1 MGQAGQRVST
11 RLLGR
16 GRDVEREAVGMKVP
30 MDPWWDPFHHERGLA
45 LLVTLLIVTLVA
57 VVVLDLNYLTRVEVH
72 SAANFRDEVRAYYLA
87 KSGVTLV
94 GELFRR
100 DLPELAELKRHLL
113 AGMPQTLPLGEDSVT
128 VRVVDEQGKIN
139 LNALVQEPA
148 TTSPSQRRPG
158 AQAAEPPRTWIDI
171 TQDLFQRLHLDPTI
185 VGAIVDWI
193 DADELPTGPG
203 GAESQY
209 YRSLEKPYV
218 ARNAPMETIAEL
230 RLIRGVTDDLLL
242 TLGAKR
248 VGAIVD
254 PATNAYLTVVPLAQ
268 GGRWQVNLT
277 TAPLPILQSVT
288 REVGAFA
295 DRLVEWRNQQW
306 ITNMAELQELGIT
319 GTALQDFQQYG
330 TLTST
335 YFTVQAQGTV
345 GEVTSQI
352 TALIQ
357 TPQAQGSPSPAVG
370 VVGSQPSRSATG
382 GTQGSPNPAGVVVEG
397 QPSQGLAGGIQG
409 SQAPTGGPPERQSQT
424 ASTQGTRILY
434 WRVQ

>member
-1 MGQAGQRVST
+1 M
-11 RLLGR
+11 
-16 GRDVEREAVGMKVP
+16 ER
-30 MDPWWDPFHHERGLA
+30 WWDLWHEEGGMA

-57 VVVLDLNYLTRVEVH
+57 VVVLDLNYLMRVEVH

-113 AGMPQTLPLGEDSVT
+113 AGVPQTVPVGEDSVT

-148 TTSPSQRRPG
+148 TASPGPRPPGAQAASPVRGRPG

-171 TQDLFQRLHLDPTI
+171 TQDLFQRLGIDPTL
-185 VGAIVDWI
+185 VGALVDWI
-193 DADELPTGPG
+193 DADDLPTGPG

-209 YRSLEKPYV
+209 YRTLEKPYV

-230 RLIRGVTDDLLL
+230 RLIRGVTDQLLL

-248 VGAIVD
+248 VDGLVD

-268 GGRWQVNLT
+268 GGRWHVNLN
-277 TAPLPILQSVT
+277 TAPLPILRSLT

-295 DRLVEWRNQQW
+295 DLIVERRSQQW
-306 ITNMAELQELGIT
+306 ISNMTELPALGIT
-319 GTALQDFQQYG
+319 GTALQDFQQWG
-330 TLTST
+330 TLSST
-335 YFTVQAQGTV
+335 YFSVQARGTV
-345 GEVTSQI
+345 GEMTSQI
-352 TALIQ
+352 TALLQ
-357 TPQAQGSPSPAVG
+357 TPQAQGSPTPAGGAAGSP
-370 VVGSQPSRSATG
+370 PSPSATG
-382 GTQGSPNPAGVVVEG
+382 GTPGSPTPEGVVG
-397 QPSQGLAGGIQG
+397 GSQPSPSLTGGIPG
-409 SQAPTGGPPERQSQT
+409 SPAPTGGASGHQRQAAT
-424 ASTQGTRILY
+424 TQGTQILY